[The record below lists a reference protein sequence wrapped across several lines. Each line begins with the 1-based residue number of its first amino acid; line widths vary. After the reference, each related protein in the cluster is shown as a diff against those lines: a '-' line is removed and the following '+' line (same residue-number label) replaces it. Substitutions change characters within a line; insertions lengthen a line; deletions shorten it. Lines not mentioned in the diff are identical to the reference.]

1 MVSETAAAR
10 RRELGEFVRAHRERL
25 TPEMVGFQGTGRRR
39 TPGLRREEVAQLAGF
54 SVTWYVWIE
63 QGRDVSVSVSA
74 LSRLAKA
81 FRLSPVERTYL
92 FELAG
97 KADPESAAA
106 DAVSPAAPLVA
117 SVEAIAWPAYI
128 LDRYW
133 NAIAW
138 NGAARTLFVG
148 WLDANHDRNLL
159 RYVFLSAAA
168 RALICD
174 FEDRAYRVLAEFRID
189 YSRHLN
195 DPRMRALVEDL
206 LRESREFARGW
217 DNHAVISREGGRR
230 TFAHPE
236 HGMLRYEQLS
246 FALAGHSDV
255 KLVMLSPD
263 ITIPK

>member
-1 MVSETAAAR
+1 MVREMTAAR
-10 RRELGEFVRAHRERL
+10 KRELGEFVRAHRERL
-25 TPEMVGFQGTGRRR
+25 TPEMIGFQGAGRRR

-54 SVTWYVWIE
+54 SATWYMWIE

-81 FRLSPVERTYL
+81 LRLSPVERAYL

-97 KADPESAAA
+97 KTDLESAAV
-106 DAVSPAAPLVA
+106 DAAPLGAPLVA

-138 NGAARTLFVG
+138 NRAAQTLFIG
-148 WLDANHDRNLL
+148 WLDGNHERNLL
-159 RYVFLSAAA
+159 RYIFLSAAA

-174 FEDRAYRVLAEFRID
+174 FEDRAHRVLAEFRID

-195 DPRMRALVEDL
+195 DPRMRALVEAL
-206 LRESREFARGW
+206 LCESSAFARGW
-217 DNHAVISREGGRR
+217 DNHSVISREGGRR
-230 TFAHPE
+230 TFAHPQA
-236 HGMLRYEQLS
+236 GVLRYEQLS

-255 KLVMLSPD
+255 KLVMLSPG
-263 ITIPK
+263 IS